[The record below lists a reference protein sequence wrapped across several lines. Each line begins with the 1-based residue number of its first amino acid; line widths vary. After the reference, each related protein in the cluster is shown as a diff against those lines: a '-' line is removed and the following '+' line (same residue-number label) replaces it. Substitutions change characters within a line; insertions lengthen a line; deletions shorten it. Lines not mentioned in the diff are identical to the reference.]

1 MNFEIKRLSDVRLI
15 LRVFTIWIFVQV
27 LRDIV
32 TYSVLMFSSPSTI
45 IWQVAE
51 SSEVRTVVA
60 SLFALCAVALL
71 PHFTHTL
78 LGIQS
83 ERSKRYGRI
92 AVFALFFLFL
102 VWVTALIPYVTKVPA
117 ANWYTV
123 FVYAGNAI
131 ENLALSTVFA
141 WNINQYMKYELD
153 YGLIQKVP
161 VDDFQVVNP

>member
-1 MNFEIKRLSDVRLI
+1 MNFEIKRLADVKMI

-51 SSEVRTVVA
+51 SGTLRIWIA
-60 SLFALCAVALL
+60 GMFAMCAVLLL
-71 PHFTHTL
+71 PHFVHTL
-78 LGIQS
+78 LGIQGES
-83 ERSKRYGRI
+83 SKRFGRV
-92 AVFALFFLFL
+92 AVFSLFFLFL
-102 VWVTALIPYVTKVPA
+102 VWITTLIPYVLTVSA

-123 FVYAGNAI
+123 FIYSGNAA
-131 ENLALSTVFA
+131 ECLALATVFA

-161 VDDFQVVNP
+161 ADDFQVPA